1 MEGYTTV
8 TADPTVFESISA
20 DVVQLY
26 DVDTPS
32 SAFKQVILDLQR
44 GRTYA
49 IGYDKKRRYTQ
60 FRQSR
65 RNELKVGNNNHKI
78 HQMTAEKAIT

>member
-1 MEGYTTV
+1 MEGYITV

-32 SAFKQVILDLQR
+32 SAFKQFILDVGRILQR

-60 FRQSR
+60 FR
-65 RNELKVGNNNHKI
+65 
-78 HQMTAEKAIT
+78 